1 MARIFFVIVRIYR
14 NQLKRKYLKNKK
26 KFLDFLLHFW
36 NLHSI
41 LFFFKKRYILIVYVL
56 QKLRTG
62 KDVVRQMSK
71 KPRFRIPFDS
81 LHVKVSQNTC
91 ENCMTVL
98 LSYFFITLGE
108 TDLKNL
114 SLSDMWNLTGAY

>member
-41 LFFFKKRYILIVYVL
+41 LFFFKKRYILIVYVFA
-56 QKLRTG
+56 KLRTG
-62 KDVVRQMSK
+62 KDVVRQLSK
-71 KPRFRIPFDS
+71 KRPRFKTPFES
-81 LHVKVSQNTC
+81 QHVKGSQ
-91 ENCMTVL
+91 
-98 LSYFFITLGE
+98 TLV
-108 TDLKNL
+108 KAAWQHFYYI
-114 SLSDMWNLTGAY
+114 SS